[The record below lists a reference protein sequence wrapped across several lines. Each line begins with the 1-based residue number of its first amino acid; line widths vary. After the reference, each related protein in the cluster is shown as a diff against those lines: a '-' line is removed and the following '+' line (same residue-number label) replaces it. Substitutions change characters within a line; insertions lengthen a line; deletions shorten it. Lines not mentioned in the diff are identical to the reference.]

1 VKRRQPASPPPA
13 SALARAFRPF
23 ASAWDRFFHAP
34 QPVEGIALFRILFG
48 AMLLLNWA
56 FLAPDVLA
64 WFGERGTLT
73 AATALGLTGPG
84 RLDVFRMLPVG
95 DGWTL
100 TVFVALGLAS
110 VTLALGFMTRASA
123 AIVFAG
129 LASIHH
135 RNPVILNSADS
146 LLRVVTFL
154 LIFAPAGK
162 AWSVDRWRARRRGDA
177 PAGPEPQAPWA
188 QRLIQIQVAILY
200 LSTAWWK
207 LLGNAWR
214 DGTAVYY
221 MSRLVEF
228 ERFSVP
234 VLFDDLRL
242 VRVVTWASLA
252 TELAIGTLAW
262 FPWFR
267 YPVLL
272 AGALLHLG
280 VEFTMNIP
288 IFQWLMLACL
298 TTFIPPADVAAAA
311 RRVRARLVSSPP
323 RDLPAEPRGLTPSET
338 PIHRHESSRPKKARS
353 R

>member
-1 VKRRQPASPPPA
+1 MKHRPPA
-13 SALARAFRPF
+13 PRQASTLARVFRPL

-56 FLAPDVLA
+56 FLAPDVRA
-64 WFGERGTLT
+64 WFGERGSLT
-73 AATALGLTGPG
+73 AATALSLTGPG
-84 RLDVFRMLPVG
+84 RLDAFRLLPG
-95 DGWTL
+95 SDGWTL
-100 TVFVALGLAS
+100 AVFGALGLTSA
-110 VTLALGFMTRASA
+110 TLAAGFMTRTSA
-123 AIVFAG
+123 AVVFVG
-129 LASIHH
+129 LASINH

-146 LLRVVTFL
+146 LLRVLTFL
-154 LIFAPAGK
+154 LIFAPSGK
-162 AWSVDRWRARRRGDA
+162 AWSVDRWRALRRGDA
-177 PAGPEPQAPWA
+177 PPEPQPEAPWA

-234 VLFDDLRL
+234 LLFDDMRFI
-242 VRVVTWASLA
+242 RVITWGSLA
-252 TELAIGTLAW
+252 TELAIGTLVW

-288 IFQWLMLACL
+288 VFQWLMLACL
-298 TTFIPPADVAAAA
+298 TTFIPPVDVAAAA
-311 RRVRARLVSSPP
+311 RRLRARLTAPRAGSFPP
-323 RDLPAEPRGLTPSET
+323 NLAV
-338 PIHRHESSRPKKARS
+338 
-353 R
+353 